1 MKNRKFILTALFA
14 SLILLG
20 AYAQKSVAFR
30 EGKLKIVQLTDIH
43 WDPQSKN
50 CAQTPDGQGHRGGPG
65 ARETRYRHA
74 DGRYCH

>member
-30 EGKLKIVQLTDIH
+30 EGKLKIVQLTDIY
-43 WDPQSKN
+43 PLGSPIEELR
-50 CAQTPDGQGHRGGPG
+50 PDSPNHRGGPG

-74 DGRYCH
+74 DG